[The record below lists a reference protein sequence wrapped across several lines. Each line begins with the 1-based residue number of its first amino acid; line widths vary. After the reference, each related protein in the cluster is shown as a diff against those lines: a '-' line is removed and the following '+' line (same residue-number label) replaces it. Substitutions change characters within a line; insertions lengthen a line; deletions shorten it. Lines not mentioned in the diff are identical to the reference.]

1 MSGQE
6 TIERFNSELD
16 AVLSGVGVISASDPG
31 ALELSI
37 RLGRA
42 DFSAASK
49 LRGPLRARLL
59 AARAGAAP
67 APAPAAE
74 PARPFAGSLR
84 VLLPAAFAA
93 ACLLLVLTPALRRNK
108 PLPGPGA
115 APAVPAP
122 AAAVAIPAVPARPEA
137 AAGTAAVSRAVTVS
151 ARETGAAAALFRSV
165 PMAALSGGGGTR
177 EFPIRTHKGVYPIAT
192 LKGRQ
197 TTEPSGAAVT
207 WETEDAVFRL
217 ERRVITPEDI
227 FERKT
232 L

>member
-1 MSGQE
+1 
-6 TIERFNSELD
+6 
-16 AVLSGVGVISASDPG
+16 
-31 ALELSI
+31 
-37 RLGRA
+37 
-42 DFSAASK
+42 
-49 LRGPLRARLL
+49 
-59 AARAGAAP
+59 
-67 APAPAAE
+67 
-74 PARPFAGSLR
+74 
-84 VLLPAAFAA
+84 AFAA

-122 AAAVAIPAVPARPEA
+122 AAAAAIPAVTARPEA

-151 ARETGAAAALFRSV
+151 ARGTGAVAALFRSV